1 MDMTRDSTLDEV
13 CALIALMPDAKVV
26 GQEWSGDHARIV
38 VHVAGDA
45 LEALTHA
52 ASTANVQME
61 QHTCELGH
69 HVITASAVPRDT
81 LDHGELQLL
90 GIHLVWHLLEAGVL
104 PQDAGERLLSV
115 WKAESP

>member
-1 MDMTRDSTLDEV
+1 MGMTRDATLDEV

-52 ASTANVQME
+52 AWTANVQME
-61 QHTCELGH
+61 RYASELGH

-81 LDHGELQLL
+81 LDHGELQMV
-90 GIHLVWHLLEAGVL
+90 GIHLVWRLLKAGVL
-104 PQDAGERLLSV
+104 PQSTGQRLLNV
-115 WKAESP
+115 WKAEIP